1 MKKTLITLA
10 MLAMGNIA
18 ASAAFVTI
26 GSASENRI
34 TTDTRWTRDNVY
46 ILSRVIFVTNGA
58 VLTIEPGTVVRGVTT
73 AISGFANEPGCLVIA
88 RGAKIAAN
96 GTADDPIIFT
106 SIDDPYVLGGAS
118 TIPAIWKNAKG
129 SNITITGGGRHP
141 SLAKNNYSPEGPTND
156 NGFSKAARWGG
167 VVICGRAY
175 ISQGTPSVDAGG
187 GLPSFS
193 LKDPNDPSLA
203 NKGQNQGI
211 GADYVEGLSTENGSN
226 VLNSGLAIYGGQ
238 NDADNSGVMRFNS
251 IRYGGFVIGTGNEIN
266 GLTICGA
273 GTGSVFE
280 HIEVFQNQDDG
291 FEWFGGKH
299 DTRFLFSLSNQ
310 DDCFDG
316 DEGYRGNNQFWTAV
330 QGTQNPLGAAP
341 LRSGFAVNTA
351 IGQEVTGSDYNYDK
365 LLEWDGG
372 ESDNNDRLPQTIMK
386 VYNATFIAG
395 NTSKQGFNAKLEAQL
410 FVYNAII
417 ENTIK
422 ASIIANP
429 TGGAFGSV
437 LTWENIH
444 AVLAA
449 GGSKGDTT
457 GLVETGTGYTAGT
470 TNLAITGSVF
480 GAIYKKNGLD
490 LRLGTGAAARTEDG
504 PTTLPSGIIQARYAG
519 SMLDNNMLSGWSILS
534 KLQVLPTTNIARPLV
549 TIGLSGVNPTVNFSA
564 ASATAKYVVEK
575 STDQKSWVP
584 LSTLTG
590 TAGAVTHTDTTS
602 DATLGAPIYYRVYA
616 L

>member
-18 ASAAFVTI
+18 ANAAFVTI
-26 GSASENRI
+26 GAASENRI

-58 VLTIEPGTVVRGVTT
+58 VLTIEPGTIVRGVTT
-73 AISGFANEPGCLVIA
+73 TISGFANEPGCLVIG

-106 SIDDPYVLGGAS
+106 SIDDPHVPGGLNTVPS
-118 TIPAIWKNAKG
+118 IWKNAKG
-129 SNITITGGGRHP
+129 SNITIKGGARHP

-167 VVICGRAY
+167 VVVCGRAY
-175 ISQGTPSVDAGG
+175 VAQGTPAVDAGG
-187 GLPSFS
+187 GLPTFT
-193 LKDPNDPSLA
+193 LKDPNDGTLA
-203 NKGQNQGI
+203 NKGQNQGT
-211 GADYVEGLSTENGSN
+211 GADYVEGLATENGSN
-226 VLNSGLAIYGGQ
+226 VLNSAFAIYGGQ

-266 GLTICGA
+266 GLTICGV
-273 GTGSVFE
+273 GSGSVFE

-299 DTRFLFSLSNQ
+299 DTRFLFSLANQ
-310 DDCFDG
+310 DDGFDG
-316 DEGYRGNNQFWTAV
+316 DEGYRGNNQFWTVV

-386 VYNATFIAG
+386 VYNATFVAG
-395 NTSKQGFNAKLEAQL
+395 NTVKQGFNAKLEAQL

-429 TGGAFGSV
+429 TGGTFGTV

-444 AVLAA
+444 AVLAS
-449 GGSKGDTT
+449 GGAKGDAT
-457 GLVETGTGYTAGT
+457 GLVETGTGYTAGA
-470 TNLAITGSVF
+470 TNLSITGPLF
-480 GAIYKKNGLD
+480 AGIYKKNGLD
-490 LRLGTGAAARTEDG
+490 LRLGAAAPARTEDG
-504 PTTLPSGIIQARYAG
+504 PTTLPSGIIEARHAG

-534 KLQVLPTTNIARPLV
+534 KLQVLPTTNIARPQV
-549 TIGLSGVNPTVNFSA
+549 TIGLSGVNPTVSFSA
-564 ASATAKYVVEK
+564 ATATAKYVVEK

-590 TAGAVTHTDTTS
+590 TAGNVTHTDTTS
-602 DATLGAPIYYRVYA
+602 DATLGAPIYFRVYA